1 MLSASLRFVPDLRKH
16 ATSAWLLAA
25 LILAGCGA
33 DGKTS
38 STVVASPPGVPN
50 VVMIVVDT
58 LRPDRLGAWG
68 QVRDTSPHIDELAS
82 QSIRFSRATS
92 QAPWTTPSTA
102 SLLTSLYPHELGIET
117 EPNKVPD
124 QAILLPELLRDKGYQ
139 TFGVVAG
146 SFLSRRWNFDQGFSR
161 FEDENVSGLMSITSP
176 EVTRAA
182 IKMLKSRDRSRPFF
196 LFVHY
201 YDPHF
206 HYTSHADFNFTDAEE
221 EVRSGEAEAGQ
232 GDLGRKV
239 ETAGP
244 ESGQLFDSYDSEVG
258 FTDHYIG
265 RLLQFLRDQ
274 DLFDDSLIVFTADH
288 GEEFLDHGGWKHA
301 HSLYEEVIH
310 VPLLFKLPQS
320 RTGRVEDRQV
330 GLIDVFPT
338 ITEILGVDVEHPI
351 SGASLFSAAEVRPVF
366 SETSRNNN
374 LQAVI
379 YKGHK
384 AIVDLNDDDKWRL
397 YDLSTD
403 PAEKHDLAGE
413 RVELLD
419 ELKEEIRRWREN
431 TRAAVEADSVVL
443 DAEQTEQLKAL
454 GYLE

>member
-1 MLSASLRFVPDLRKH
+1 MVSASVRPVPDFRKY
-16 ATSAWLLAA
+16 ATGLLLLAA
-25 LILAGCGA
+25 LIFFGCG
-33 DGKTS
+33 GGSQTS
-38 STVVASPPGVPN
+38 STAVKSQPDAPN

-68 QVRDTSPHIDELAS
+68 QARETSPHIDKLAAE
-82 QSIRFSRATS
+82 SIRFSRATS

-124 QAILLPELLRDKGYQ
+124 EAILLPELLRDRGYQ
-139 TFGVVAG
+139 TFGVVAS
-146 SFLSRRWNFDQGFSR
+146 SFLSQLFNFDQGFGS
-161 FEDENVSGLMSITSP
+161 FEDRNVSGLMSITSP
-176 EVTRAA
+176 EVTTAA
-182 IKMLKSRDRSRPFF
+182 IKMLQRRDRSRPFF

-201 YDPHF
+201 FDPHF
-206 HYTSHADFNFTDAEE
+206 HYNSHSDFDFAD
-221 EVRSGEAEAGQ
+221 GEQDDHPEKTEA
-232 GDLGRKV
+232 
-239 ETAGP
+239 AAP
-244 ESGQLFDSYDSEVG
+244 ESGQLFDAYDSEVG

-265 RLLQFLRDQ
+265 KLLDFLRDKG
-274 DLFDDSLIVFTADH
+274 LFDDALIVFTADH

-310 VPLLFKLPQS
+310 VPLLLKLPQS
-320 RTGRVEDRQV
+320 SAGRVEDRQV

-338 ITEILGVDVEHPI
+338 ITEILGVDVEHRI
-351 SGASLFSAAEVRPVF
+351 SGASLFSADEGRPVF

-384 AIVDLNDDDKWRL
+384 AIVDLNDDEKWQL
-397 YDLSTD
+397 YDLRTD

-413 RVELLD
+413 REELLQ
-419 ELKEEIRRWREN
+419 ELMEEVRRWREN
-431 TRAAVEADSVVL
+431 TLTAVETESVVL
-443 DAEQTEQLKAL
+443 DAEQIEELKAL

>member
-1 MLSASLRFVPDLRKH
+1 M
-16 ATSAWLLAA
+16 
-25 LILAGCGA
+25 
-33 DGKTS
+33 
-38 STVVASPPGVPN
+38 
-50 VVMIVVDT
+50 
-58 LRPDRLGAWG
+58 
-68 QVRDTSPHIDELAS
+68 
-82 QSIRFSRATS
+82 
-92 QAPWTTPSTA
+92 
-102 SLLTSLYPHELGIET
+102 
-117 EPNKVPD
+117 
-124 QAILLPELLRDKGYQ
+124 
-139 TFGVVAG
+139 
-146 SFLSRRWNFDQGFSR
+146 
-161 FEDENVSGLMSITSP
+161 
-176 EVTRAA
+176 
-182 IKMLKSRDRSRPFF
+182 
-196 LFVHY
+196 
-201 YDPHF
+201 
-206 HYTSHADFNFTDAEE
+206 
-221 EVRSGEAEAGQ
+221 
-232 GDLGRKV
+232 
-239 ETAGP
+239 
-244 ESGQLFDSYDSEVG
+244 FDSYDSEVG

-265 RLLQFLRDQ
+265 RLLQFLRDR
-274 DLFDDSLIVFTADH
+274 DLFDEALIVFTADH

-338 ITEILGVDVEHPI
+338 ITEILGVDVEHHI

-419 ELKEEIRRWREN
+419 ELKEEVRRWRES
-431 TRAAVEADSVVL
+431 TRTATEAESVVL
-443 DAEQTEQLKAL
+443 HAEQTEQLKAL

>member
-1 MLSASLRFVPDLRKH
+1 M
-16 ATSAWLLAA
+16 
-25 LILAGCGA
+25 LAGCRG
-33 DGKTS
+33 DNRTS
-38 STVVASPPGVPN
+38 SDAVAAAERAPN

-68 QVRDTSPHIDELAS
+68 QARNTSPYIDELAS
-82 QSIRFSRATS
+82 ESIRFSRATS

-102 SLLTSLYPHELGIET
+102 SLLTSLYPHQLGIET

-124 QAILLPELLRDKGYQ
+124 QAVLLPELLRDRGYQ
-139 TFGVVAG
+139 TFGVVAS
-146 SFLSRRWNFDQGFSR
+146 SFLSPLFNFDQGFGR
-161 FEDENVSGLMSITSP
+161 FEDRNVSGLMSITSP

-182 IKMLKSRDRSRPFF
+182 IKMVKSRDRSRPFF

-201 YDPHF
+201 FDPHF
-206 HYTSHADFNFTDAEE
+206 HYNSHSDFDFTEAEE
-221 EVRSGEAEAGQ
+221 EVRSGETEASQ
-232 GDLGRKV
+232 GDLGTKV
-239 ETAGP
+239 ETAGS

-265 RLLQFLRDQ
+265 QLLDYLRQ
-274 DLFDDSLIVFTADH
+274 KGLFDDALIVFTADH

-338 ITEILGVDVEHPI
+338 ITEILGVEVEHPI
-351 SGASLFSAAEVRPVF
+351 SGASLFSAAEERPVF

-413 RVELLD
+413 RVELLQ
-419 ELKEEIRRWREN
+419 ELMEEVRRWREN
-431 TRAAVEADSVVL
+431 TGTAVEAESVVF